1 MARTKRPKQ
10 LALFPTDRREHTDRR
25 KPLVC
30 AFGTPW
36 LDHFDPPVGT
46 GKGCPRC
53 WDETWNTPTGREQ
66 RETDRFDQSA

>member
-1 MARTKRPKQ
+1 MRAKQ
-10 LALFPTDRREHTDRR
+10 LALFATERREHTDRR

-46 GKGCPRC
+46 GKGCDACYR
-53 WDETWNTPTGREQ
+53 ETWGHDR